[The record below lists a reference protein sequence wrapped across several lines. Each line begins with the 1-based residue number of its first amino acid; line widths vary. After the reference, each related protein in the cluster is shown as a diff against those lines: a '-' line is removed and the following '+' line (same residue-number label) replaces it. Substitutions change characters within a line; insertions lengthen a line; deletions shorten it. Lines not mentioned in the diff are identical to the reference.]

1 MNNID
6 YSKVVT
12 AAARIEQDRAKVL
25 AKLADIR
32 WQCAMAG
39 VVLPGGLQVPGDEAT
54 RLALSGAVSALQQGM
69 ISAPLAWKTPSG
81 FVELTKPEVEA
92 AAQAVVQHIQACF
105 AAEASVAAQ
114 IEAAGDPA
122 GFDVAA
128 AFGAALAN

>member
-1 MNNID
+1 MSFALKIT
-6 YSKVVT
+6 T
-12 AAARIEQDRAKVL
+12 AQQLIEQDRAKALGDL
-25 AKLADIR
+25 ARMR
-32 WQCAMAG
+32 WHCSVAG
-39 VVLPGGLQVPGDEAT
+39 VVLPDGLQVPGDEAT

-69 ISAPLAWKTPSG
+69 ISAPLAWKTPTG
-81 FVELTKPEVEA
+81 FVELTQEQVEA

-105 AAEASVAAQ
+105 AAEATVAAQ

>member
-1 MNNID
+1 MSFALKIT
-6 YSKVVT
+6 T
-12 AAARIEQDRAKVL
+12 AQQLIEQDRAK
-25 AKLADIR
+25 ALADLARMR
-32 WQCAMAG
+32 WQCSVAG
-39 VVLPGGLQVPGDEAT
+39 VVLPDGLQVPGDEAT

-69 ISAPLAWKTPSG
+69 ISAPLAWKTPTG
-81 FVELTKPEVEA
+81 FVELTKPQVEA

-128 AFGAALAN
+128 AFGTALAN